1 MSSSPGRT
9 YRYYRGTP
17 LFAFGTGLSLTTF
30 THSCTCSPP
39 TDDYADTI
47 TCSCTIQNTG
57 ELAGD
62 EVVLVYDTLS
72 DVVREAVGTAHPVP
86 IRRLVDFERVSVS
99 AGSNATVV
107 FSIPRTNL
115 ALTTSDGSKKLYG
128 GTHELLFSRG
138 NGDDVTVNVTL

>member
-30 THSCTCSPP
+30 THSCTCSPLP
-39 TDDYADTI
+39 DDADPI
-47 TCSCTIQNTG
+47 TCSCIVQNTG

-72 DVVREAVGTAHPVP
+72 DGVREAVGASHPVP
-86 IRRLVDFERVSVS
+86 IRRLVDFERVSIS
-99 AGSNATVV
+99 AGASATVA

-138 NGDDVTVNVTL
+138 NGHDVKVNVTV

>member
-1 MSSSPGRT
+1 M
-9 YRYYRGTP
+9 
-17 LFAFGTGLSLTTF
+17 SLTTF

-39 TDDYADTI
+39 ADDDAGTI
-47 TCSCTIQNTG
+47 HCSCTVKNTG

-72 DVVREAVGTAHPVP
+72 DAVREAVGASHPVP

-99 AGSNATVV
+99 AGSSATVA
-107 FSIPRTNL
+107 FAIPRTKF
-115 ALTTSDGSKKLYG
+115 ALTTSDGSKKMYG

-138 NGDDVTVNVTL
+138 NGDDVKVNVIV